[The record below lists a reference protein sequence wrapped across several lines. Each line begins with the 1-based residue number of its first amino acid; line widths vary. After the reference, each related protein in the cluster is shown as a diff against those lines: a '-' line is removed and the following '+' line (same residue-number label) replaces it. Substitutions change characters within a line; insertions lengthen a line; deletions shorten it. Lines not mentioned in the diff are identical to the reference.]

1 MNTYY
6 TDITTQRI
14 QIEGIFY
21 THWEI
26 AMIRMNIPTD
36 KQSFRQE
43 LFTFLSEWFNHQP
56 TVLVHTS
63 GSTGKPKPMRV
74 EKESMMESACLTC
87 SFLGL
92 KENDT
97 ALLCM
102 PLQYI
107 AGKMVVI
114 RSLVAG
120 LNLLPVTPSGHP
132 LKNLKK
138 APVFAAMIPM
148 QVYNSLQVPEEKEL
162 LKQIHAYIESL
173 PYSHEPKG
181 LYDPIEYVLGLG
193 GKRLRPVLMLLA
205 YNLFKED
212 VQAIFSQAT
221 AIETY
226 HNFTLLHDDL
236 MDKADMRRGKPTVH
250 KKWDENTAILSGDA
264 MLILSFQFMM
274 QGCPVE
280 YTHQVMNIF
289 SRTALEV
296 CDGQQWDMEFESRED
311 VTVDEYMEMIR
322 LKTSVLLAGALKI
335 GAVLGGASEKDA
347 QLLYD
352 FGIQIGLAFQLQ
364 DDYLDVYGDPLVFG
378 KNIGGDILCNKKT
391 FMLITA
397 LEKSDDKTRAS
408 LQEWLKA
415 EDYVPAQKIE
425 AVTAIYNKVGLQ
437 NICRDKINEYYH
449 EGMRLLKEV
458 NVEEEYKNNLSD
470 FVMSLMERNL

>member
-1 MNTYY
+1 ME
-6 TDITTQRI
+6 Q
-14 QIEGIFY
+14 Q
-21 THWEI
+21 
-26 AMIRMNIPTD
+26 
-36 KQSFRQE
+36 
-43 LFTFLSEWFNHQP
+43 
-56 TVLVHTS
+56 TS
-63 GSTGKPKPMRV
+63 
-74 EKESMMESACLTC
+74 
-87 SFLGL
+87 
-92 KENDT
+92 
-97 ALLCM
+97 
-102 PLQYI
+102 
-107 AGKMVVI
+107 
-114 RSLVAG
+114 
-120 LNLLPVTPSGHP
+120 
-132 LKNLKK
+132 
-138 APVFAAMIPM
+138 
-148 QVYNSLQVPEEKEL
+148 KEL

-212 VQAIFSQAT
+212 VQAIFSQAA

-280 YTHQVMNIF
+280 YTHQVMDIF
-289 SRTALEV
+289 SCTALEV

-458 NVEEEYKNNLSD
+458 NVEEEYKKNLSD